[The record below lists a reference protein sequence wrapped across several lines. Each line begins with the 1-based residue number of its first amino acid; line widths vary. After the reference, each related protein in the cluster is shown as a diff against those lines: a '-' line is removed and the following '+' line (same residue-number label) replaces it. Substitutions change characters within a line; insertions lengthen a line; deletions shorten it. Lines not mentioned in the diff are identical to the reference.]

1 MSRGLALLLP
11 YPVLSATVDVYAGHG
26 EQSLDPAVVAA
37 IAFTLTVAVFAVP
50 AARHRPAVPAAR
62 HRPATPAARHRPA
75 APLRDHLRDAA
86 ALNVTTALTW
96 ISLLYALKFL
106 EPAVVN
112 AVSLAIG
119 PAVTVVAGPLLRRGT
134 SVLAAEAV
142 VAAAVLATIAVLCWG
157 SADGL
162 TSIGNVGLGR
172 GAAGLAATLASGL
185 GSAGTFIYA
194 KRLSEAEVSPQ
205 TVLSSRFYLTAAVS
219 WVIAAASGLPRFG
232 ASLLPG
238 LVVAVVGVAVPAYL
252 LQLGVRHA
260 EPITVSLI
268 DNLAPVLTY
277 LLQLTDGRLRPSAF
291 SLSGI
296 LAITVLITA
305 GVVARARHD
314 ARARP
319 AGDTVGASSR
329 RPGNA
334 RTLPCSDRAAG
345 QAAGRGP
352 PGRGNSG
359 PGRGRAHRSR
369 GRG

>member
-1 MSRGLALLLP
+1 MRHARAPGLSRGLALLLP

-37 IAFTLTVAVFAVP
+37 IAFTLTVVIFAVP
-50 AARHRPAVPAAR
+50 VARHRPDG
-62 HRPATPAARHRPA
+62 
-75 APLRDHLRDAA
+75 PLRPYLRDVA

-112 AVSLAIG
+112 AVSLAVG
-119 PAVTVVAGPLLRRGT
+119 PAVMVVAGPPLRRGT
-134 SVLAAEAV
+134 TVLAAEAV

-162 TSIGNVGLGR
+162 TSIGNVATGR

-194 KRLSEAEVSPQ
+194 KRLSEAGVSP
-205 TVLSSRFYLTAAVS
+205 TAVLSSRFYLTAAVS

-238 LVVAVVGVAVPAYL
+238 LIVAVVGVAAPAYL
-252 LQLGVRHA
+252 LQRGVRYA

-296 LAITVLITA
+296 LTVTVLITA
-305 GVVARARHD
+305 GVIARARHD
-314 ARARP
+314 ARLRP
-319 AGDTVGASSR
+319 ADDTVGASSL
-329 RPGNA
+329 RPGNVRA
-334 RTLPCSDRAAG
+334 PPCSDRAAG

-352 PGRGNSG
+352 PQRGT
-359 PGRGRAHRSR
+359 PRRGRGR
-369 GRG
+369 GGPG